1 MPIVWIGVSVGL
13 VFCIWNFLAG
23 SAGISLSGQVL
34 FTFGHLFRVGLPVV
48 ALALALLSLSYV
60 ARALRY
66 QVIARLQGERMPL
79 LVALQ
84 AILIG
89 RSITLVTPM
98 AVGGGQAFS
107 YWVMMDHG
115 ITWRTSGL
123 IVIITT
129 FLDFIFFTVISSI
142 FVFFGSLGGS
152 SSLAN
157 DILFYKIFF
166 WTCLAGLATI
176 CSVCFMM
183 TPIGVLFIRPIA
195 VLLGTLPFWEA
206 HDLEFRML
214 AWSES
219 CCRFFCKL
227 FRSFPTLVYIVVLT
241 VLGILPHYLGINFLL
256 QKMGVNFGTWHG
268 VLRQIFINTA
278 SLFGSPGA
286 GTVTGDFGFQY
297 FYNGHC
303 DSETLLSCNMVFN
316 AFCFWI
322 PILAGLVVAL
332 FVIRRARG
340 KCVVPIY
347 LTRQF
352 LAENATVERI
362 RVRCDDGMCE
372 ERHVGNDGSFV
383 FSVAG
388 GTRCSISV
396 ILRDGEEM
404 QLVQDYKPRRNGC
417 CKPLEIGREDP
428 WPFAHSL
435 PIGAILKARLY
446 RHAVG
451 FLVPFIRRRI
461 MKNRKLLSKREG
473 ARIGIPT
480 DAYGKGLTSAMK
492 NLVTNFWDKCGRKE
506 KTFILKTVRGYL
518 ESRVLRVA
526 AKKKDGSWMP
536 ALMSLQVTDACNIRC
551 KGCQVSCNG
560 SPDKLARYRV
570 LRYLLSDFHAEGGRH
585 VLLLGGETTLLGDYL
600 LKLVHE
606 FDDITFALF
615 SNALLLDEKYVRALG
630 RHDNVLP
637 IFSIDGTPLDTEWRR
652 GKGVFEK
659 VLKAQEWCNRH
670 GLLNGISIMLHEGN
684 AQSLRDN
691 KFMMSGFGLSHK
703 FVLFTTYTDTYGR
716 KDLTPLKLPLQCEF
730 YDQVCALRRD
740 LGYPFYMLPQD
751 EMYVHN
757 GCAAGIGIFHVTE
770 RGTITPCPFMFAA
783 DMSAN
788 VVSLGLKEALRK
800 VTCTCG
806 EKMCLA
812 NSVKHGRS
820 TC

>member
-1 MPIVWIGVSVGL
+1 MPIIWTGVSLGL
-13 VFCIWNFLAG
+13 VLCIWNFLTH
-23 SAGISLSGQVL
+23 SAGISLAEQVRS
-34 FTFGHLFRVGLPVV
+34 TVGHLFHVGLPVV
-48 ALALALLSLSYV
+48 TLAFALLALSYV

-79 LVALQ
+79 RVALR

-89 RSITLVTPM
+89 RSITLVTPT
-98 AVGGGQAFS
+98 AVGGGQMFS

-123 IVIITT
+123 IVILTT
-129 FLDFIFFTVISSI
+129 FLDFIFFTAISSI
-142 FVFFGSLGGS
+142 FVFFCPLDCP
-152 SSLAN
+152 SSLSN
-157 DILFYKIFF
+157 DILFHKIFF
-166 WTCLAGLATI
+166 WTCLAGVATI
-176 CSVCFMM
+176 CSVSFMM
-183 TPIGVLFIRPIA
+183 RPIGVLLIRPIA
-195 VLLGTLPFWEA
+195 ALLGKLPFWET

-214 AWSES
+214 AWSVF
-219 CCRFFCKL
+219 CRRFFCKL
-227 FRSFPTLVYIVVLT
+227 FRSFPSLASIAGLT
-241 VLGILPHYLGINFLL
+241 ALGILPHYLGINFLL
-256 QKMGVNFGTWHG
+256 QKMGVALGTWQG

-278 SLFGSPGA
+278 SLFWSPGA
-286 GTVTGDFGFQY
+286 GTVTGDFGFQF

-303 DSETLLSCNMVFN
+303 NSESLLACNMVFN
-316 AFCFWI
+316 AFCFWV

-332 FVIRRARG
+332 FVIGRSHA

-352 LAENATVERI
+352 LAENATVAKI
-362 RVRCDDGMCE
+362 RVRCDDGTCQ
-372 ERHVGNDGSFV
+372 ERQVGTEGNFV
-383 FSVAG
+383 FSVDG
-388 GTRCSISV
+388 GKRCSISV

-404 QLVQDYKPRRNGC
+404 PLVQDYLPEHKVC
-417 CKPLEIGREDP
+417 CKPLEIGKEDP
-428 WPFAHSL
+428 WPFARSL
-435 PIGAILKARLY
+435 SVGAILKARLY
-446 RHAVG
+446 RHAVW
-451 FLVPFIRRRI
+451 FLVPFIRQRI
-461 MKNRKLLSKREG
+461 MKNRKLLNRREG

-480 DAYGKGLTSAMK
+480 DAYGKSLTSAMK
-492 NLVTNFWDKCGRKE
+492 NLVTNFWDRCGRKE
-506 KTFILKTVRGYL
+506 KSLILKAVSGYL
-518 ESRVLRVA
+518 ESRVLRIS
-526 AKKKDGSWMP
+526 AKKRDGSWMP
-536 ALMSLQVTDACNIRC
+536 ALMSLQITDACNIRC

-560 SPDKLARYRV
+560 IPDKVARYRV

-606 FDDITFALF
+606 FDDITFVLF
-615 SNALLLDEKYVRALG
+615 SNALLLDEKYVVALG

-637 IFSIDGTPLDTEWRR
+637 IFSIDGTPTDTEWRR

-659 VLKAQEWCNRH
+659 VLKAQKWCNRQ
-670 GLLNGISIMLHEGN
+670 GLLNGVSIMLHEGN

-703 FVLFTTYTDTYGR
+703 FVMFTTYTDTYGR
-716 KDLTPLKLPLQCEF
+716 KDLTPLSLPLQNEF
-730 YDQVCALRRD
+730 YNQVCTLRRD

-770 RGTITPCPFMFAA
+770 RGTITPGPFMFAT

-788 VVSLGLKEALRK
+788 VVSLGLKEALRR

-806 EKMCLA
+806 GKACSA
-812 NSVKHGRS
+812 NFVKHGRNK
-820 TC
+820 C